1 MSNINGS
8 GSMTPE
14 QLMALAGSLGGKDSP
29 DPEKAAAALSK
40 QLSEDKR
47 QRLN

>member
-14 QLMALAGSLGGKDSP
+14 QLMALAAVS
-29 DPEKAAAALSK
+29 AARTPPTP
-40 QLSEDKR
+40 KR
-47 QRLN
+47 RRLRCQNS